1 MPPGVEIFKESRR
14 EERTK
19 RLGTES
25 GGEGIRLER
34 ATALKKKEKERKRI
48 LLFRYRVERAQDA
61 RLEKMTF
68 LSR

>member
-1 MPPGVEIFKESRR
+1 MEHKAGARV
-14 EERTK
+14 
-19 RLGTES
+19 
-25 GGEGIRLER
+25 IRLER
-34 ATALKKKEKERKRI
+34 AIALKKKEKERKRI